1 LNQKKHLS
9 TNIKSNKVGVGK
21 IVITKRNCGDD
32 MFKSLKLI
40 VKLSPIFILGALG
53 FTTNSFAQEKVI
65 RIGLLYPISGP
76 GSYFGVMGREG
87 TDLAIEQLN
96 KTGVK
101 GYKFVV
107 DYNDSQCS
115 PLAATNV
122 VKKTLENFKPHIVV
136 GEECSD
142 ATLAVAPILEEAK
155 VPLLNAGSATMKL
168 TESGYKY
175 AFRIFP
181 NARQQTDSL
190 AVNAYR
196 KMNAKT
202 AVLLYEK
209 TNAGI
214 DISDTFERTFTLL
227 GGKVLARIDFARDVN
242 DFTSIATRIASLG
255 PVDVLLT
262 SALEGQTVKLTQALA
277 QAGITKGGGGKAVQI
292 GTIWLPWGFD
302 QKAGKASVGY
312 TRIAQFDP
320 SEQRPIVQN
329 FVKAYK
335 AKYGADKVPTH
346 INAHAYDT
354 IMIIAEAVRKGA
366 TDSESLRNEM
376 LKMKDVEVTTGKIT
390 FGPDGQNQNMSVIHY
405 VETQPD
411 LSWKSLNW

>member
-1 LNQKKHLS
+1 MHKNL
-9 TNIKSNKVGVGK
+9 
-21 IVITKRNCGDD
+21 
-32 MFKSLKLI
+32 KSL
-40 VKLSPIFILGALG
+40 VKLLPMIAVGILG
-53 FTTNSFAQEKVI
+53 FSSITQAQEKTI

-87 TDLAIEQLN
+87 PDLAIEQIN
-96 KTGVK
+96 KTGIN

-107 DYNDSQCS
+107 DYQDSQCS

-122 VKKTLENFKPHIVV
+122 VKMTLENFKPHIVV

-190 AVNAYR
+190 ALNAVR
-196 KMNAKT
+196 KMNAKN

-214 DISDTFERTFTLL
+214 DISNAFEKTFTLL
-227 GGKVLARIDFARDVN
+227 GGKVVSRIDFARDVN

-255 PVDVLLT
+255 PVDVILT
-262 SALEGQTVKLTQALA
+262 SALEGQTVKIAQALA
-277 QAGITKGGGGKAVQI
+277 QAGVVKGGGGKAVQI

-302 QKAGKASVGY
+302 QKAGKAAIGY

-320 SEQRPIVQN
+320 NETRPIVQN
-329 FVKAYK
+329 FVKSFK

-366 TDSESLRNEM
+366 KDSESIRNEM

-411 LSWKSLNW
+411 LSWKTLSWY

>member
-1 LNQKKHLS
+1 MF
-9 TNIKSNKVGVGK
+9 TNLKTASKVK
-21 IVITKRNCGDD
+21 Q
-32 MFKSLKLI
+32 LI
-40 VKLSPIFILGALG
+40 LISVLG
-53 FTTNSFAQEKVI
+53 FSSISTFAQEKAI
-65 RIGLLYPISGP
+65 RIGLLSPISGP
-76 GSYFGVMGREG
+76 GSYFGVMGRQG
-87 TDLAIEQLN
+87 VDLAIEQLN
-96 KTGVK
+96 KTGVN

-107 DYNDSQCS
+107 DYQDSQCS

-122 VKKTLENFKPHIVV
+122 VKKTLEDFKPHVVV

-181 NARQQTDSL
+181 NARQQTDGL
-190 AVNAYR
+190 ATNAVK
-196 KMNAKT
+196 KMGAKT
-202 AVLLYEK
+202 AVLLNEK

-214 DISDTFERTFTLL
+214 DIADTFEKTFTAN
-227 GGKVLARIDFARDVN
+227 GGKVLARIEFARDVN

-262 SALEGQTVKLTQALA
+262 SALEGQTVKLSQALA

-302 QKAGKASVGY
+302 QKAGKASLGY
-312 TRIAQFDP
+312 TKIVQFDP
-320 SEQRPIVQN
+320 NESRPVVQN
-329 FVKAYK
+329 FVKAFK
-335 AKYGADKVPTH
+335 AKYGADLVPTH

-354 IMIIAEAVRKGA
+354 IVLIAEAVRRGA
-366 TDSESLRNEM
+366 NDSESIKNEF

-390 FGPDGQNQNMSVIHY
+390 FGPDGQNQNLSVIHY
-405 VETQPD
+405 VETQAD
-411 LSWKSLNW
+411 FSWKALNW

>member
-1 LNQKKHLS
+1 L
-9 TNIKSNKVGVGK
+9 
-21 IVITKRNCGDD
+21 
-32 MFKSLKLI
+32 
-40 VKLSPIFILGALG
+40 PIFILGALG

-227 GGKVLARIDFARDVN
+227 GGKVVARIDFARDVN

-262 SALEGQTVKLTQALA
+262 SALEGQTVKLAQALA

-366 TDSESLRNEM
+366 TDSESIRNEM

>member
-1 LNQKKHLS
+1 MHKNL
-9 TNIKSNKVGVGK
+9 
-21 IVITKRNCGDD
+21 
-32 MFKSLKLI
+32 KSL
-40 VKLSPIFILGALG
+40 VKLLPMIAVGILG
-53 FTTNSFAQEKVI
+53 FSSITQAQEKTI

-87 TDLAIEQLN
+87 TDLAIEQIN
-96 KTGVK
+96 KTGIN

-107 DYNDSQCS
+107 DYQDSQCS

-122 VKKTLENFKPHIVV
+122 VKMTLENFKPHIVV

-175 AFRIFP
+175 AVRIFP

-190 AVNAYR
+190 ALNAVR
-196 KMNAKT
+196 KMNAKN

-214 DISDTFERTFTLL
+214 DISNAFEKTFTLL
-227 GGKVLARIDFARDVN
+227 GGKVVSRIDFARDVN

-255 PVDVLLT
+255 PVDVILT
-262 SALEGQTVKLTQALA
+262 SALEGQTVKIAQALA
-277 QAGITKGGGGKAVQI
+277 QAGVVKGGGGKAVQI

-302 QKAGKASVGY
+302 QKAGKAAIGY

-320 SEQRPIVQN
+320 NETRPIVQN
-329 FVKAYK
+329 FVKSFK

-366 TDSESLRNEM
+366 KDSESIRNEM

-411 LSWKSLNW
+411 LSWKTLSWY

>member
-1 LNQKKHLS
+1 
-9 TNIKSNKVGVGK
+9 
-21 IVITKRNCGDD
+21 

>member
-1 LNQKKHLS
+1 MHKNL
-9 TNIKSNKVGVGK
+9 
-21 IVITKRNCGDD
+21 
-32 MFKSLKLI
+32 KSL
-40 VKLSPIFILGALG
+40 VKLLPMIAVGILG
-53 FTTNSFAQEKVI
+53 FSSITQAQEKTI

-87 TDLAIEQLN
+87 TDLAIEQIN
-96 KTGVK
+96 KTGIN

-107 DYNDSQCS
+107 DYQDSQCS

-122 VKKTLENFKPHIVV
+122 VKMTLENFKPHIVV

-155 VPLLNAGSATMKL
+155 VPILNAGSATMKL

-190 AVNAYR
+190 ALNAVR
-196 KMNAKT
+196 KMNAKN

-214 DISDTFERTFTLL
+214 DISNAFEKTFTLL
-227 GGKVLARIDFARDVN
+227 GGKVVSRIDFARDVN

-255 PVDVLLT
+255 PVDVILT
-262 SALEGQTVKLTQALA
+262 SALEGQTVKIAQALA
-277 QAGITKGGGGKAVQI
+277 QAGVVKGGGGKAVQI

-302 QKAGKASVGY
+302 QKAGKAAIGY

-320 SEQRPIVQN
+320 NETRPIVQN
-329 FVKAYK
+329 FVKSFK

-366 TDSESLRNEM
+366 KDSESIRNEM

-411 LSWKSLNW
+411 LSWKTLSWY

>member
-1 LNQKKHLS
+1 
-9 TNIKSNKVGVGK
+9 
-21 IVITKRNCGDD
+21 

-227 GGKVLARIDFARDVN
+227 GGKVVARIDFARDVN

-262 SALEGQTVKLTQALA
+262 SALEGQTVKLAQALA

-320 SEQRPIVQN
+320 SEQRPMVQN

-366 TDSESLRNEM
+366 TDSESIRNEM

>member
-1 LNQKKHLS
+1 
-9 TNIKSNKVGVGK
+9 
-21 IVITKRNCGDD
+21 

-87 TDLAIEQLN
+87 TDLAIEQVN
-96 KTGVK
+96 KTGIK

-227 GGKVLARIDFARDVN
+227 GGKVVARIDFARDVN

-262 SALEGQTVKLTQALA
+262 SALEGQTVKLAQALA

-320 SEQRPIVQN
+320 SEQRPMVQN

-366 TDSESLRNEM
+366 TDSESIRNEM

>member
-1 LNQKKHLS
+1 
-9 TNIKSNKVGVGK
+9 
-21 IVITKRNCGDD
+21 
-32 MFKSLKLI
+32 LKLI
-40 VKLSPIFILGALG
+40 VKLLPIFILGALG

-227 GGKVLARIDFARDVN
+227 GGKVVARIDFARDVN

-262 SALEGQTVKLTQALA
+262 SALEGQTVKLAQALA

-366 TDSESLRNEM
+366 TDSESIRNEM

>member
-1 LNQKKHLS
+1 
-9 TNIKSNKVGVGK
+9 
-21 IVITKRNCGDD
+21 

-227 GGKVLARIDFARDVN
+227 GGKVVARIDFARDVN

-262 SALEGQTVKLTQALA
+262 SALEGQTVKLAQALA

-320 SEQRPIVQN
+320 SEQRPMVQN

>member
-1 LNQKKHLS
+1 LS
-9 TNIKSNKVGVGK
+9 TNIKSNKVIIRL
-21 IVITKRNCGDD
+21 IVITKRKFGDF
-32 MFKSLKLI
+32 MHKI
-40 VKLSPIFILGALG
+40 VKNWYKLLPLIALG
-53 FTTNSFAQEKVI
+53 LMSFSQVAQSQEKVI

-96 KTGVK
+96 KTGVN

-107 DYNDSQCS
+107 DYQDSQCS

-168 TESGYKY
+168 TGSGYKY

-181 NARQQTDSL
+181 NARQQTDSF
-190 AVNAYR
+190 AVNAIR

-214 DISDTFERTFTLL
+214 DISDSFEKTFTLL
-227 GGKVLARIDFARDVN
+227 GGKVVSRIDFGRDVN

-255 PVDVLLT
+255 PVDVILT
-262 SALEGQTVKLTQALA
+262 SALEGQTVKIAQALA
-277 QAGITKGGGGKAVQI
+277 QAGVVKGGGGKAVQI

-302 QKAGKASVGY
+302 QKAGKSAVGY
-312 TRIAQFDP
+312 TRIVQFDP
-320 SEQRPIVQN
+320 NESRPMVQN

-366 TDSESLRNEM
+366 KDSESIRSEM
-376 LKMKDVEVTTGKIT
+376 LKMKDLEVTTGKIT
-390 FGPDGQNQNMSVIHY
+390 FGEDGQNQNMSVIHF

-411 LSWKSLNW
+411 LSWKTLNW

>member
-1 LNQKKHLS
+1 
-9 TNIKSNKVGVGK
+9 
-21 IVITKRNCGDD
+21 

-87 TDLAIEQLN
+87 TDLAIEQVN
-96 KTGVK
+96 KTGIK

-227 GGKVLARIDFARDVN
+227 GGKVVARIDFARDVN
-242 DFTSIATRIASLG
+242 DFTAIATRIASLG

-262 SALEGQTVKLTQALA
+262 SALEGQTVKLAQALA

-376 LKMKDVEVTTGKIT
+376 LKMKDIEVTTGKIT

>member
-1 LNQKKHLS
+1 MYSL
-9 TNIKSNKVGVGK
+9 
-21 IVITKRNCGDD
+21 IVITKRKFGEFMHKNL
-32 MFKSLKLI
+32 KSL
-40 VKLSPIFILGALG
+40 VKLLPMIAVGILG
-53 FTTNSFAQEKVI
+53 FSSITQAQEKTI

-87 TDLAIEQLN
+87 TDLAIEQIN
-96 KTGVK
+96 KTGIN

-107 DYNDSQCS
+107 DYQDSQCS

-122 VKKTLENFKPHIVV
+122 VKMTLENFKPHIVV

-190 AVNAYR
+190 ALNAVR
-196 KMNAKT
+196 KMNAKN

-214 DISDTFERTFTLL
+214 DISNAFEKTFTLL
-227 GGKVLARIDFARDVN
+227 GGKVVSRIDFARDVN

-255 PVDVLLT
+255 PVDVILT
-262 SALEGQTVKLTQALA
+262 SALEGQTVKIAQALA
-277 QAGITKGGGGKAVQI
+277 QAGVVKGGGGKAVQI

-302 QKAGKASVGY
+302 QKAGKAAIGY

-320 SEQRPIVQN
+320 NETRPIVQN
-329 FVKAYK
+329 FVKSFK

-366 TDSESLRNEM
+366 KDSESIRNEM

-411 LSWKSLNW
+411 LSWKTLSWY

>member
-1 LNQKKHLS
+1 
-9 TNIKSNKVGVGK
+9 
-21 IVITKRNCGDD
+21 

-227 GGKVLARIDFARDVN
+227 GGKVVARIDFARDVN

-262 SALEGQTVKLTQALA
+262 SALEGQTVKLAQALA

-320 SEQRPIVQN
+320 SEPRPMVQN

-366 TDSESLRNEM
+366 TDSESIRNEM

>member
-1 LNQKKHLS
+1 LNHKKHLS

-21 IVITKRNCGDD
+21 VVITKRNCGDD

-214 DISDTFERTFTLL
+214 DISDTFEKTFTLL
-227 GGKVLARIDFARDVN
+227 GGKVVARIDFARDVN
-242 DFTSIATRIASLG
+242 DFTAIATRIASLG

-262 SALEGQTVKLTQALA
+262 SALEGQTVKLAQALA

>member
-1 LNQKKHLS
+1 
-9 TNIKSNKVGVGK
+9 
-21 IVITKRNCGDD
+21 

-87 TDLAIEQLN
+87 TDLAIEQVN
-96 KTGVK
+96 KTGIK

-227 GGKVLARIDFARDVN
+227 GGKVVARIDFARDVN

-262 SALEGQTVKLTQALA
+262 SALEGQTVKLAQALA

>member
-1 LNQKKHLS
+1 MHKNL
-9 TNIKSNKVGVGK
+9 
-21 IVITKRNCGDD
+21 
-32 MFKSLKLI
+32 KSL
-40 VKLSPIFILGALG
+40 VKLLPMIAVGILG
-53 FTTNSFAQEKVI
+53 FSSITQAQEKTI

-87 TDLAIEQLN
+87 TDLAIEQIN
-96 KTGVK
+96 KTGIN

-107 DYNDSQCS
+107 DYQDSQCS

-122 VKKTLENFKPHIVV
+122 VKMTLENFKPHIVV

-190 AVNAYR
+190 ALNAVR
-196 KMNAKT
+196 KMNAKN

-214 DISDTFERTFTLL
+214 DISNAFEKTFTLL
-227 GGKVLARIDFARDVN
+227 GGKVVSRIDFARDVN

-255 PVDVLLT
+255 PVDVILT
-262 SALEGQTVKLTQALA
+262 SALEGQTVKIAQALA
-277 QAGITKGGGGKAVQI
+277 QAGVVKGGGGKAVQI

-302 QKAGKASVGY
+302 QKAGKAAIGY

-320 SEQRPIVQN
+320 NETRPIVQN
-329 FVKAYK
+329 FVKSFK

-366 TDSESLRNEM
+366 KDSESIRNEM

-411 LSWKSLNW
+411 LSWKTLSWY

>member
-1 LNQKKHLS
+1 MHKNL
-9 TNIKSNKVGVGK
+9 
-21 IVITKRNCGDD
+21 
-32 MFKSLKLI
+32 KSL
-40 VKLSPIFILGALG
+40 VKLLPMIAVGILG
-53 FTTNSFAQEKVI
+53 FSSITQAQEKTI

-76 GSYFGVMGREG
+76 GSYVGVMGREG
-87 TDLAIEQLN
+87 TDLAIEQIN
-96 KTGVK
+96 KTGIN

-107 DYNDSQCS
+107 DYQDSQCS

-122 VKKTLENFKPHIVV
+122 VKMTLENFKPHIVV

-190 AVNAYR
+190 ALNAVR
-196 KMNAKT
+196 KMNAKN

-214 DISDTFERTFTLL
+214 DISNAFEKTFTLL
-227 GGKVLARIDFARDVN
+227 GGKVVSRIDFARDVN

-255 PVDVLLT
+255 PVDVILT
-262 SALEGQTVKLTQALA
+262 SALEGQTVKIAQALA
-277 QAGITKGGGGKAVQI
+277 QAGVVKGGGGKAVQI

-302 QKAGKASVGY
+302 QKAGKAAIGY

-320 SEQRPIVQN
+320 NETRPIVQN
-329 FVKAYK
+329 FVKSFK

-366 TDSESLRNEM
+366 KDSESIRNEM

-411 LSWKSLNW
+411 LSWKTLSWY

>member
-1 LNQKKHLS
+1 
-9 TNIKSNKVGVGK
+9 
-21 IVITKRNCGDD
+21 

-40 VKLSPIFILGALG
+40 VKLSPIFVLGALG

-87 TDLAIEQLN
+87 TDLAIEQVN
-96 KTGVK
+96 KTGIK

-227 GGKVLARIDFARDVN
+227 GGKVVARIDFARDVN

-262 SALEGQTVKLTQALA
+262 SALEGQTVKLAQALA

>member
-1 LNQKKHLS
+1 MHKNL
-9 TNIKSNKVGVGK
+9 
-21 IVITKRNCGDD
+21 
-32 MFKSLKLI
+32 KSL
-40 VKLSPIFILGALG
+40 VKLLPMIAVGILG
-53 FTTNSFAQEKVI
+53 FSSITQAQEKTI

-87 TDLAIEQLN
+87 TDLAIEQIN
-96 KTGVK
+96 KTGIN

-107 DYNDSQCS
+107 DYQDSQCS

-122 VKKTLENFKPHIVV
+122 VKMTLENFKPHIVV

-181 NARQQTDSL
+181 TARQQTDSL
-190 AVNAYR
+190 ALNAVR
-196 KMNAKT
+196 KMNAKK

-214 DISDTFERTFTLL
+214 DISNAFEKTFTLL
-227 GGKVLARIDFARDVN
+227 GGKVVSRIDFARDVN

-255 PVDVLLT
+255 PVDVILT
-262 SALEGQTVKLTQALA
+262 SALEGQTVKIAQALA
-277 QAGITKGGGGKAVQI
+277 QAGVVKGGGGKAVQI

-302 QKAGKASVGY
+302 QKAGKAAIGY

-320 SEQRPIVQN
+320 NETRPIVQN
-329 FVKAYK
+329 FVKSFK

-366 TDSESLRNEM
+366 KDSESIRNEM

-411 LSWKSLNW
+411 LSWKTLSWY

>member
-1 LNQKKHLS
+1 LS
-9 TNIKSNKVGVGK
+9 TNINSNKVVIEL
-21 IVITKRNCGDD
+21 IVITKRLYGDR
-32 MFKSLKLI
+32 MQKYLKNLMKTLPII
-40 VKLSPIFILGALG
+40 VLG
-53 FTTNSFAQEKVI
+53 FLGFLSTTNAQEKVI

-96 KTGVK
+96 KSGVN

-107 DYNDSQCS
+107 DYQDSQCS

-142 ATLAVAPILEEAK
+142 ATLAVAPVLEAAK

-181 NARQQTDSL
+181 NARQQTDSW
-190 AVNAYR
+190 AVNATR

-214 DISDTFERTFTLL
+214 DISDAFEKTFTLL
-227 GGKVLARIDFARDVN
+227 GGKVVARIDFARDVN

-255 PVDVLLT
+255 QVDVILT
-262 SALEGQTVKLTQALA
+262 SALEGQTVKIAQALA
-277 QAGITKGGGGKAVQI
+277 QAGVVKGGGGKAVQI
-292 GTIWLPWGFD
+292 GTIWLPYGFD

-312 TRIAQFDP
+312 TRIVQFDP
-320 SEQRPIVQN
+320 NENRPMVQN

-366 TDSESLRNEM
+366 KDSESIRNEM

-390 FGPDGQNQNMSVIHY
+390 FGADGQNQNMSVIHY

-411 LSWKSLNW
+411 LSWKTLNW

>member
-1 LNQKKHLS
+1 MS
-9 TNIKSNKVGVGK
+9 TNIKSNKVDSGK

-87 TDLAIEQLN
+87 TDLAIEQVN
-96 KTGVK
+96 KTGIK

-227 GGKVLARIDFARDVN
+227 GGKVVARIDFARDVN
-242 DFTSIATRIASLG
+242 DFTAIATRIASLG

-262 SALEGQTVKLTQALA
+262 SALEGQTVKLAQALA

-376 LKMKDVEVTTGKIT
+376 LKMKDIEVTTGKIT